1 MVDEERSSTGLGAFL
16 KEDWPYI
23 AILILALIGVAFA
36 SLALEQM
43 AIYWELLIPFFAA
56 VCIYARMRDQQ
67 HKVALTKLLRIEALH
82 WGAVFGAMR
91 LLYMPDVANVMNAIA
106 SGLMMMVLL
115 ALGTFTAGAQIGAWR
130 ISLVG
135 ALLGAAVPLIAY
147 LERASLLV
155 TLVSVA
161 LLAIVGFYLSH
172 RRKPT
177 STAA

>member
-1 MVDEERSSTGLGAFL
+1 MVDEERSSTGLTAFL

-36 SLALEQM
+36 SLMLEQM
-43 AIYWELLIPFFAA
+43 ALYWELLIPFFAA

-67 HKVALTKLLRIEALH
+67 HKVAVTKLLRIEALH

-91 LLYMPDVANVMNAIA
+91 LLYTQDVADIMNANA
-106 SGLMMMVLL
+106 SALMMMVLL

-135 ALLGAAVPLIAY
+135 AVLGAAVPFLA
-147 LERASLLV
+147 LLQRASLLV

-161 LLAIVGFYLSH
+161 LLAIAGFYISH
-172 RRKPT
+172 HRKAT
-177 STAA
+177 STIA

>member
-1 MVDEERSSTGLGAFL
+1 MVDEERSSTGLVAFL

-36 SLALEQM
+36 SLTLETM
-43 AIYWELLIPFFAA
+43 GIYWELLVPFFAA
-56 VCIYARMRDQQ
+56 VCIYARLRDEQ
-67 HKVALTKLLRIEALH
+67 HKASLNKLLRIEALH

-91 LLYMPDVANVMNAIA
+91 LLYTRDVAEVMNANA

-130 ISLVG
+130 IALVG
-135 ALLGAAVPLIAY
+135 AVLGAAVPFVAFI
-147 LERASLLV
+147 ERSALLV

-161 LLAIVGFYLSH
+161 VLAIVGFYVSH
-172 RRKPT
+172 HRKAAA
-177 STAA
+177 TAA

>member
-1 MVDEERSSTGLGAFL
+1 MVDEAKSSTGLGAFL

-36 SLALEQM
+36 SLELEHMAL
-43 AIYWELLIPFFAA
+43 YWELLIPFFAA
-56 VCIYARMRDQQ
+56 VCIYARLRNQQ
-67 HKVALTKLLRIEALH
+67 HKVAVTKLLRIEALH

-91 LLYMPDVANVMNAIA
+91 LLYTQDVAEIMNANA
-106 SGLMMMVLL
+106 SALMMMVLL

-135 ALLGAAVPLIAY
+135 AVLGAAVPFLA
-147 LERASLLV
+147 LLQRASLLV

-172 RRKPT
+172 RRRPT
-177 STAA
+177 STTA

>member
-1 MVDEERSSTGLGAFL
+1 MVDEAGSSTGLGSFL

-36 SLALEQM
+36 SLALEEM

-91 LLYMPDVANVMNAIA
+91 LLYMPDVANVMNAMA

-130 ISLVG
+130 IALIGV
-135 ALLGAAVPLIAY
+135 LLGAAVPFIAF
-147 LERASLLV
+147 LERATLLV
-155 TLVSVA
+155 TLVSIA
-161 LLAIVGFYLSH
+161 LLAIIGFYVSH
-172 RRKPT
+172 HRKAS
-177 STAA
+177 STVA

>member
-1 MVDEERSSTGLGAFL
+1 MLDEGRSSPSVGSFL

-23 AILILALIGVAFA
+23 AILVLALIGVAFA

-135 ALLGAAVPLIAY
+135 ALLGMAVPFIAF
-147 LERASLLV
+147 LERATLLV

-161 LLAIVGFYLSH
+161 LLAVAGFYISH
-172 RRKPT
+172 HRKAT
-177 STAA
+177 STVA